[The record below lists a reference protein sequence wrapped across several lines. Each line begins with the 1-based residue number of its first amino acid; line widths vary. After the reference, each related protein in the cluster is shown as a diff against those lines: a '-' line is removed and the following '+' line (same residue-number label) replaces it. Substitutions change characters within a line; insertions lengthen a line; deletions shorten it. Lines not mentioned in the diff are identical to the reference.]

1 MAYHHWDRDQ
11 SSCTIY
17 PNDKMIKKK
26 KKKIFAMEIGDRKDE

>member
-26 KKKIFAMEIGDRKDE
+26 KKKDICNGDRR